1 MTVIKDEEWTQPDLW
16 DPDNLTVTYSSSD
29 PSVATVDANTGI
41 VTLIAAGTTTI
52 TATFAGWTPTI
63 VAVTADATYTAT
75 YNQTVNKYTITVTAE
90 NSTVQGTGEYDYGT
104 VVELMAIADTGYKFN
119 KWSDEVT
126 DNPRIVTVTKNME
139 FTALFILYVG
149 SSVEDIHVIRNN
161 VQKVLIDGILY
172 ILRDGKTYN
181 TMEQEL

>member
-1 MTVIKDEEWTQPDLW
+1 M
-16 DPDNLTVTYSSSD
+16 
-29 PSVATVDANTGI
+29 
-41 VTLIAAGTTTI
+41 
-52 TATFAGWTPTI
+52 
-63 VAVTADATYTAT
+63 
-75 YNQTVNKYTITVTAE
+75 TAE

>member
-1 MTVIKDEEWTQPDLW
+1 MDEEWTQPDLW
-16 DPDNLTVTYSSSD
+16 NLDNLTVTYSSSD

-41 VTLIAAGTTTI
+41 VTLIAVGTTTI
-52 TATFAGWTPTI
+52 TATFAGWTPII

-75 YNQTVNKYTITVTAE
+75 YNETVNKYTITATAE
-90 NSTVQGTGEYDYGT
+90 NGTVQGTGEYDCGT
-104 VVELMAIADTGYKFN
+104 VVELMAIADTGYKFD

-126 DNPRIVTVTKNME
+126 DNPRMVTVTENME
-139 FTALFILYVG
+139 FAALFISDVG
-149 SSVEDIHVIRNN
+149 AGIEDIHATSNK

-181 TMEQEL
+181 TMVQEM